1 MRALHANQRPEAP
14 VATRT
19 STAPVA
25 RRLSGALV
33 VTRGCGSAG
42 GPTVR
47 STVALLIALLL
58 SVAAIP
64 AAAQD
69 LPEPS
74 GFVNDFAGVIDP
86 GDEQRMTALAEAV
99 QEATGAEIAV
109 AVVDSVEPFGT
120 VEEYSIRLASAWGV
134 GGAEDDSGVLLVLAL
149 EEREVRIEVGY
160 GIEGAIPD
168 GRAGEILDTAVLP
181 ALQQGNYGEGL
192 YAGMQQVAGIIA
204 EEYDVD
210 LGEYGAAAPAA
221 RSNGGSSS
229 GGGGRLLYMLVLM
242 FFLGGGRFFLPLLF
256 LTGGRGF
263 FGGGF
268 GAGAGGGGFGGFG
281 GGGFGGGGASRGF

>member
-1 MRALHANQRPEAP
+1 MRALRVGQQGGASPATRGPGTARRPAVL
-14 VATRT
+14 VATFG
-19 STAPVA
+19 
-25 RRLSGALV
+25 LAL
-33 VTRGCGSAG
+33 TMLLG
-42 GPTVR
+42 
-47 STVALLIALLL
+47 VALT
-58 SVAAIP
+58 P

-74 GFVNDFAGVIDP
+74 GFVNDFAGVIDAEA
-86 GDEQRMTALAEAV
+86 EQRMTALAEAV

-109 AVVDSVEPFGT
+109 AVVDTVEPFAT

-134 GGAEDDSGVLLVLAL
+134 GGAEEDSGVLFVLTL

-181 ALQQGNYGEGL
+181 PLRQGNYGAGL

-210 LGEYGAAAPAA
+210 LSEYGARAPAA
-221 RSNGGSSS
+221 RSNRGTSSG

-242 FFLGGGRFFLPLLF
+242 FFLGGGRFFWPLLF

-268 GAGAGGGGFGGFG
+268 GSGGGGGGFGGFG

>member
-1 MRALHANQRPEAP
+1 MRALRAKQKPGASAAVRTPGAS
-14 VATRT
+14 AAAGGFGSTRGP
-19 STAPVA
+19 AVLA
-25 RRLSGALV
+25 ALALV
-33 VTRGCGSAG
+33 L
-42 GPTVR
+42 
-47 STVALLIALLL
+47 ALLFG
-58 SVAAIP
+58 VAATQ

-74 GFVNDFAGVIDP
+74 GFVNDFAGVIDA

-109 AVVDSVEPFGT
+109 AVVDSVEAFGT

-134 GGAEDDSGVLLVLAL
+134 GGAEDDSGVLFVLAL
-149 EEREVRIEVGY
+149 EERQVRIEVGY

-181 ALQQGNYGEGL
+181 PLRQGNYGAGL
-192 YAGMQQVAGIIA
+192 YAGMQQVAGIMA

-210 LGEYGAAAPAA
+210 LSEYGAAAPAA
-221 RSNGGSSS
+221 RSGGGSSS

-268 GAGAGGGGFGGFG
+268 GAGGGGGGGFGGFG